1 MRMSTRA
8 RLTLIFTAL
17 FGIIVVGLATATYL
31 LGRQDVYS
39 KLDSALRTAIDATGM
54 SAEHEFA
61 EHDHKE
67 NGEKDVG
74 EVLRNARQAALPGIQ
89 ILVREGDRNVAY
101 RPGDQDKLDLRQAS
115 SSQLKS
121 GTAIDGSRIQVREL
135 DVPRFQTRYQLYSAK
150 S

>member
-1 MRMSTRA
+1 MSTRA

-39 KLDSALRTAIDATGM
+39 KLDSALRTAIDATAM

-67 NGEKDVG
+67 NGEKG
-74 EVLRNARQAALPGIQ
+74 
-89 ILVREGDRNVAY
+89 
-101 RPGDQDKLDLRQAS
+101 QDGR
-115 SSQLKS
+115 
-121 GTAIDGSRIQVREL
+121 V
-135 DVPRFQTRYQLYSAK
+135 
-150 S
+150 